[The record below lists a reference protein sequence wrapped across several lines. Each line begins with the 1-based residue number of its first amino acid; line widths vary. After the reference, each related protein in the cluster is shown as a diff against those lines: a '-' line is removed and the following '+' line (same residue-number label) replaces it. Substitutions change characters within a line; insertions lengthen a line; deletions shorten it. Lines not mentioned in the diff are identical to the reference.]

1 MTSSRAQK
9 LLTFIRH
16 APSEPSGFLYGRF
29 DADIGAIAPDT
40 ISFLQSQIIEDSL
53 IICSPATR
61 CLKTCDAV
69 LSKANPRQTH
79 DALWEQSFGTW
90 DGTAFSQLPDIGIL
104 TGEALANFTPPD
116 GESFSDLCRRVHPII
131 ENISLNES
139 AQNITFFVH
148 AGVIRAALSLA
159 FSSHISALSCEIDP
173 LSVTRLRYLGEQ
185 GFSVV
190 SVNRTAIK

>member
-1 MTSSRAQK
+1 MTSSHAQK

-16 APSEPSGFLYGRF
+16 APSEPSGFLYGRY

-40 ISFLQSQIIEDSL
+40 ISFLRAQITEDSL

-61 CLKTCDAV
+61 CQKTCDAV

-90 DGTAFSQLPDIGIL
+90 DGTAFSQLPDIGNL

-116 GESFSDLCRRVHPII
+116 GESFSDLCRRVHPTI
-131 ENISLNES
+131 ENICLNES

-148 AGVIRAALSLA
+148 AGVIRAGLSLA
-159 FSSHISALSCEIDP
+159 FSSHISALTCEIDP
-173 LSVTRLRYLGEQ
+173 LSVTKLRYLGEP
-185 GFSVV
+185 GFSVA
-190 SVNRTAIK
+190 SVNRTALK

>member
-1 MTSSRAQK
+1 MTSSHAQK

-16 APSEPSGFLYGRF
+16 APSEPSGFLYGRY

-40 ISFLQSQIIEDSL
+40 ISFLRAQITEDSL

-69 LSKANPRQTH
+69 LSTANLRQTH
-79 DALWEQSFGTW
+79 DSLWEQSFGTW
-90 DGTAFSQLPDIGIL
+90 DGTAFSKLPDIGNL
-104 TGEALANFTPPD
+104 RGETLADFTPPD
-116 GESFSDLCRRVHPII
+116 GESFSDLCRRAHPII
-131 ENISLNES
+131 ENICLNET

-148 AGVIRAALSLA
+148 AGVIRAALSLV
-159 FSSHISALSCEIDP
+159 FSSHISALTCEIDP
-173 LSVTRLRYLGEQ
+173 LSVTKLRYLGEQ

>member
-1 MTSSRAQK
+1 MTSSHAQK

-16 APSEPSGFLYGRF
+16 APSEPSGFLYGRL
-29 DADIGAIAPDT
+29 DADIGTIAPDT
-40 ISFLQSQIIEDSL
+40 ISFLRAQIMEDSL

-61 CLKTCDAV
+61 CQKTCDAV

-90 DGTAFSQLPDIGIL
+90 DGTAFSQLPDIGNL

-116 GESFSDLCRRVHPII
+116 GESFSDLCRRVHPTI
-131 ENISLNES
+131 ENICLNES

-159 FSSHISALSCEIDP
+159 FSSHISALTCEIDP
-173 LSVTRLRYLGEQ
+173 VSVTKLRYLGEP
-185 GFSVV
+185 GFSVA
-190 SVNRTAIK
+190 SVNRTALK

>member
-116 GESFSDLCRRVHPII
+116 GESFSDLCKRVHPII
-131 ENISLNES
+131 ENICLNES
-139 AQNITFFVH
+139 AQYITFFVH

>member
-16 APSEPSGFLYGRF
+16 APSEPSGFLYGRY
-29 DADIGAIAPDT
+29 DADIGTITPDT
-40 ISFLQSQIIEDSL
+40 ISFLRAQIIEDSL

-104 TGEALANFTPPD
+104 TGEALADFTPPD
-116 GESFSDLCRRVHPII
+116 GESFSDLCMRVHPII
-131 ENISLNES
+131 EKICLNES
-139 AQNITFFVH
+139 AQNITFFAH

>member
-16 APSEPSGFLYGRF
+16 APSRPSGFLYGRY
-29 DADIGAIAPDT
+29 DADIATIAPNN
-40 ISFLQSQIIEDSL
+40 ISFLRAQIIEDSL

-69 LSKANPRQTH
+69 LSKANPRQTD

-104 TGEALANFTPPD
+104 AGEALADFTPPD
-116 GESFSDLCRRVHPII
+116 GESFSDLCGRVHPII
-131 ENISLNES
+131 ENICLNES

-159 FSSHISALSCEIDP
+159 FSSHISALCCEIDP

>member
-1 MTSSRAQK
+1 MTSSHAQK

-16 APSEPSGFLYGRF
+16 APSEPSGFLYGRY

-40 ISFLQSQIIEDSL
+40 ISFLRAQITEDSL

-61 CLKTCDAV
+61 CQKTCDAV

-90 DGTAFSQLPDIGIL
+90 DGTAFSQLPDIGNL
-104 TGEALANFTPPD
+104 RGEALANFTPPD
-116 GESFSDLCRRVHPII
+116 GESFSDLCRRVHPTI
-131 ENISLNES
+131 ENICLNES

-159 FSSHISALSCEIDP
+159 FSSHISALTCEIDP
-173 LSVTRLRYLGEQ
+173 LSVTKLRYLGEP
-185 GFSVV
+185 GFSVA
-190 SVNRTAIK
+190 SVNRTALK

>member
-16 APSEPSGFLYGRF
+16 APSEPSGFLYGRY
-29 DADIGAIAPDT
+29 DAVIGNITPDT
-40 ISFLQSQIIEDSL
+40 ISFLRAQIIEDSL

-104 TGEALANFTPPD
+104 TGEALADFTPPD
-116 GESFSDLCRRVHPII
+116 GESFSDLCMRVHPII
-131 ENISLNES
+131 ENICLNES
-139 AQNITFFVH
+139 AQNITFFAH

>member
-16 APSEPSGFLYGRF
+16 APSRPSGFLYGRY
-29 DADIGAIAPDT
+29 DADIGTIAPNI
-40 ISFLQSQIIEDSL
+40 ISFLRAQIIEDSL

-69 LSKANPRQTH
+69 LSKANPRQTD

-104 TGEALANFTPPD
+104 TGEALADFTPPD

-131 ENISLNES
+131 ENICLDES

-159 FSSHISALSCEIDP
+159 FSSHISALSCEIEP
-173 LSVTRLRYLGEQ
+173 LSVTRLRYLGKQ

>member
-1 MTSSRAQK
+1 MTSSHAQK

-16 APSEPSGFLYGRF
+16 APSEPSGFLYGRY

-40 ISFLQSQIIEDSL
+40 ISFLRAQITEDSL
-53 IICSPATR
+53 IICSPAIR
-61 CLKTCDAV
+61 CQKTCDAV
-69 LSKANPRQTH
+69 LSNAYPRQTH

-90 DGTAFSQLPDIGIL
+90 DGTAFSQLPDIGNL

-116 GESFSDLCRRVHPII
+116 GESFSDLCRRVHPTI
-131 ENISLNES
+131 ENICLNES

-159 FSSHISALSCEIDP
+159 FSSHISALTCEIDP
-173 LSVTRLRYLGEQ
+173 LSVTKLRYLGEP
-185 GFSVV
+185 GFSVA
-190 SVNRTAIK
+190 SVNRTALK

>member
-1 MTSSRAQK
+1 MTSSHAQK

-16 APSEPSGFLYGRF
+16 APSEPSGFLHGRY

-40 ISFLQSQIIEDSL
+40 ISFLRAQITKDSV

-61 CLKTCDAV
+61 CQKTCDAV

-90 DGTAFSQLPDIGIL
+90 DGTAFSQLPDIGNL

-116 GESFSDLCRRVHPII
+116 GESFSDLCRRVHPTI
-131 ENISLNES
+131 ENICLNES

-148 AGVIRAALSLA
+148 AGVIRAGLSLA
-159 FSSHISALSCEIDP
+159 FSSHISALTCEIDP
-173 LSVTRLRYLGEQ
+173 LSVTKLRYLGEP
-185 GFSVV
+185 GFSVA
-190 SVNRTAIK
+190 SVNRTALK

>member
-1 MTSSRAQK
+1 MTSSHAQK

-16 APSEPSGFLYGRF
+16 APSEPSGFLYGRY

-40 ISFLQSQIIEDSL
+40 ISFLRAQIKEDSL

-61 CLKTCDAV
+61 CQKTCDAV

-90 DGTAFSQLPDIGIL
+90 DGTAFSQLPDIGNL

-116 GESFSDLCRRVHPII
+116 GESFSDLCRRVHPTI
-131 ENISLNES
+131 ENICLNDS

-148 AGVIRAALSLA
+148 AGVIRAGLSLA
-159 FSSHISALSCEIDP
+159 FSSHISALTCEIDP
-173 LSVTRLRYLGEQ
+173 LSVTKLRYLGEP
-185 GFSVV
+185 GFSVA
-190 SVNRTAIK
+190 SVNRTALK

>member
-16 APSEPSGFLYGRF
+16 APSEPSGFLYGHY
-29 DADIGAIAPDT
+29 DADIGVIAPDT
-40 ISFLQSQIIEDSL
+40 ISFLRAQIIEDSL
-53 IICSPATR
+53 TICSPATR

-90 DGTAFSQLPDIGIL
+90 EGTAFSQLPDIGIL
-104 TGEALANFTPPD
+104 TGEALADFTPPD

-131 ENISLNES
+131 ENICLDES
-139 AQNITFFVH
+139 ALNITFFVH

-159 FSSHISALSCEIDP
+159 FSSHISALCCEIDP

>member
-16 APSEPSGFLYGRF
+16 APSEPSGFLYGRY

-40 ISFLQSQIIEDSL
+40 ISFLRAQIIEDSL
-53 IICSPATR
+53 TICSPATR

-104 TGEALANFTPPD
+104 TGEALADFTPPD

-131 ENISLNES
+131 ENICLNES
-139 AQNITFFVH
+139 ALNITFFVH

-173 LSVTRLRYLGEQ
+173 LSVTRLRHLGEQ

>member
-16 APSEPSGFLYGRF
+16 APSEPSGFLYGRY

-40 ISFLQSQIIEDSL
+40 ILFLRAQIIEDSL

-90 DGTAFSQLPDIGIL
+90 DGTAFSKLPDIGIL
-104 TGEALANFTPPD
+104 AGDALADFRPPD
-116 GESFSDLCRRVHPII
+116 GESFSDLCRRAHPII
-131 ENISLNES
+131 ENICLNES

>member
-16 APSEPSGFLYGRF
+16 APSEPSGFLYGRY

-40 ISFLQSQIIEDSL
+40 ISFLRAQIIEDSL

-61 CLKTCDAV
+61 CQKTCDAV
-69 LSKANPRQTH
+69 LSKTNPRQTH

-104 TGEALANFTPPD
+104 TGEALADFTPPD
-116 GESFSDLCRRVHPII
+116 GESFSDLCGRVHPII
-131 ENISLNES
+131 ENICLNES

-159 FSSHISALSCEIDP
+159 FSSHISALSCEIEP

>member
-1 MTSSRAQK
+1 LTSSRTQK

-69 LSKANPRQTH
+69 LSTASLRQTH
-79 DALWEQSFGTW
+79 DSLWEQSFGTW

-104 TGEALANFTPPD
+104 AGDALADFRPPD

-131 ENISLNES
+131 ENICLNES
-139 AQNITFFVH
+139 AQNVTFFVH
-148 AGVIRAALSLA
+148 AGVIRSALSLA
-159 FSSHISALSCEIDP
+159 FSSHRSALICEIDP
-173 LSVTRLRYLGEQ
+173 LSVTKLRYLGEQ

>member
-1 MTSSRAQK
+1 MTSSHAQK

-16 APSEPSGFLYGRF
+16 APSEPSGFLYGRY
-29 DADIGAIAPDT
+29 DADIGTIAPDT
-40 ISFLQSQIIEDSL
+40 ISFLRAQIKEDSL

-61 CLKTCDAV
+61 CQKTCDAV

-79 DALWEQSFGTW
+79 NALWEQSFGTW
-90 DGTAFSQLPDIGIL
+90 DGTAFSQLPDIGNL

-116 GESFSDLCRRVHPII
+116 GESFSDLCRRVHPTI
-131 ENISLNES
+131 ENICLNES

-159 FSSHISALSCEIDP
+159 FSSHISALTCEIDP
-173 LSVTRLRYLGEQ
+173 LSVTKLRYLGEP
-185 GFSVV
+185 GFSVA
-190 SVNRTAIK
+190 SVNRTALK

>member
-53 IICSPATR
+53 IICSPAIR

-69 LSKANPRQTH
+69 LPTANPRQTH

-104 TGEALANFTPPD
+104 AGDALADFTPPD
-116 GESFSDLCRRVHPII
+116 GESFSDLCRRVHPVI
-131 ENISLNES
+131 ENICLNES

-148 AGVIRAALSLA
+148 AGVIRSALSLA
-159 FSSHISALSCEIDP
+159 FSSHRSALSCEIDP
-173 LSVTRLRYLGEQ
+173 LSVTKLRYLGEQ
-185 GFSVV
+185 GFSIV

>member
-1 MTSSRAQK
+1 MTSSHAQK

-16 APSEPSGFLYGRF
+16 ASSEPSGFLYGRY

-40 ISFLQSQIIEDSL
+40 ISFLRAQIIEDSL

-61 CLKTCDAV
+61 CQKTCDAV

-79 DALWEQSFGTW
+79 DALWEQSFGRW
-90 DGTAFSQLPDIGIL
+90 DGTAFSQLPDIGNL

-116 GESFSDLCRRVHPII
+116 GESFSDLCRRVHPTI
-131 ENISLNES
+131 ENICLNES

-159 FSSHISALSCEIDP
+159 FSSHISALTCEIDP
-173 LSVTRLRYLGEQ
+173 LSVTKLRYLGEP
-185 GFSVV
+185 GFSVA
-190 SVNRTAIK
+190 SVNRTALK

>member
-16 APSEPSGFLYGRF
+16 APSEPSGFLYGRY

-40 ISFLQSQIIEDSL
+40 ISFLRAQIIEDSL

-104 TGEALANFTPPD
+104 AGDALADFRPPD

-131 ENISLNES
+131 ENICLNES
-139 AQNITFFVH
+139 AQNVTFFVH
-148 AGVIRAALSLA
+148 AGVIRSALSLA
-159 FSSHISALSCEIDP
+159 FSSHRSALICEIDP
-173 LSVTRLRYLGEQ
+173 LSVTKLRYLGEQ

>member
-16 APSEPSGFLYGRF
+16 APSEPSGFLYGRY
-29 DADIGAIAPDT
+29 DADIGAIPPDT
-40 ISFLQSQIIEDSL
+40 ISFLRAQIIEDSL
-53 IICSPATR
+53 TICSPATR
-61 CLKTCDAV
+61 CMKTCDAV
-69 LSKANPRQTH
+69 LSNANPRQTH

-104 TGEALANFTPPD
+104 TGEALADFTPPD

-131 ENISLNES
+131 ENICLDES

-173 LSVTRLRYLGEQ
+173 LSVTRLRYLSKES
-185 GFSVV
+185 FSVV

>member
-16 APSEPSGFLYGRF
+16 APSRPSGFLYGRY
-29 DADIGAIAPDT
+29 DADIATIAPNT
-40 ISFLQSQIIEDSL
+40 ISFLRAQIIEDSL

-69 LSKANPRQTH
+69 LSKANPRQTD

-104 TGEALANFTPPD
+104 AGEALADFTPPD
-116 GESFSDLCRRVHPII
+116 GESFSDLCGRVHPII
-131 ENISLNES
+131 ENICLNES

-159 FSSHISALSCEIDP
+159 FSSHKSALSCEIDP
-173 LSVTRLRYLGEQ
+173 LSVTRLRYLGGQ

>member
-1 MTSSRAQK
+1 MTSSHAQK

-16 APSEPSGFLYGRF
+16 APSEPSGFLYGRY

-40 ISFLQSQIIEDSL
+40 ISFLRAQITKDSV

-61 CLKTCDAV
+61 CQKTCDAV

-79 DALWEQSFGTW
+79 DALWEQSFGRW
-90 DGTAFSQLPDIGIL
+90 DGTAFSQLPDIGNL
-104 TGEALANFTPPD
+104 TGEALANFTPTD

-131 ENISLNES
+131 ENICLNES
-139 AQNITFFVH
+139 AKNITFFVH

-159 FSSHISALSCEIDP
+159 FSSHISALTCEIDP
-173 LSVTRLRYLGEQ
+173 LSVTKLRYLGEP
-185 GFSVV
+185 GFSVA
-190 SVNRTAIK
+190 SVNRTALK

>member
-1 MTSSRAQK
+1 MASSRTQK
-9 LLTFIRH
+9 LLTFMRH
-16 APSEPSGFLYGRF
+16 APSEPSGFLYGRY
-29 DADIGAIAPDT
+29 DANIGVIAPDT
-40 ISFLQSQIIEDSL
+40 ISFLRAQIIEDSL

-90 DGTAFSQLPDIGIL
+90 DGTAFSQLPDIGDL
-104 TGEALANFTPPD
+104 TGEALADFTPPD

-131 ENISLNES
+131 ENICLNES

-173 LSVTRLRYLGEQ
+173 LSVTEFRYLGEQ
-185 GFSVV
+185 GFSVI
-190 SVNRTAIK
+190 SVNRTALK

>member
-16 APSEPSGFLYGRF
+16 APSEPSGFLYGRY
-29 DADIGAIAPDT
+29 DADIGPIAPDN
-40 ISFLQSQIIEDSL
+40 ISFLRSQIIEGSL
-53 IICSPATR
+53 IMCSPATR

-69 LSKANPRQTH
+69 LSAASPRQTH

-90 DGTAFSQLPDIGIL
+90 DGTAFSQLPDIGNL
-104 TGEALANFTPPD
+104 AGDALADFTPPD
-116 GESFSDLCRRVHPII
+116 GESFLDLCRRVHPII
-131 ENISLNES
+131 ENICLNDS

-159 FSSHISALSCEIDP
+159 FSSRISALSFEIDP
-173 LSVTRLRYLGEQ
+173 LSVTKLRYLGGQ

>member
-1 MTSSRAQK
+1 MTSSHAQK

-16 APSEPSGFLYGRF
+16 APSEPSGFLYGRY

-40 ISFLQSQIIEDSL
+40 ISFLRAQITEDSL

-61 CLKTCDAV
+61 CQKTCDAV

-90 DGTAFSQLPDIGIL
+90 DGTAFSQLPDIGNL

-116 GESFSDLCRRVHPII
+116 GESFSDLCRRVHPTI
-131 ENISLNES
+131 ENICLNES

-159 FSSHISALSCEIDP
+159 FSSHISALTCEIDP
-173 LSVTRLRYLGEQ
+173 LSVTKLRYLGEP
-185 GFSVV
+185 GFSVA
-190 SVNRTAIK
+190 SVNRTALK

>member
-16 APSEPSGFLYGRF
+16 APSEPSGFLYGRY

-40 ISFLQSQIIEDSL
+40 ISFLRAQIIEDSL

-79 DALWEQSFGTW
+79 DGLWEQSFGTW

-104 TGEALANFTPPD
+104 KGEALADFTPPD

-131 ENISLNES
+131 ENICLNDS

-173 LSVTRLRYLGEQ
+173 LSVTEFRYLGEQ
-185 GFSVV
+185 GFSVI

>member
-1 MTSSRAQK
+1 MTSSHAQK

-16 APSEPSGFLYGRF
+16 APSEPSGFLYGRY
-29 DADIGAIAPDT
+29 DADIGTIAPDT
-40 ISFLQSQIIEDSL
+40 ISFLRAQIKEDSL

-61 CLKTCDAV
+61 CQKTCDAV

-90 DGTAFSQLPDIGIL
+90 DGTAFSQLPDIGNL

-116 GESFSDLCRRVHPII
+116 GESFSDLCRRVHPTI
-131 ENISLNES
+131 ENICLNES

-159 FSSHISALSCEIDP
+159 FSSHISALTCEIDP
-173 LSVTRLRYLGEQ
+173 VSVTKLRYLGEP
-185 GFSVV
+185 GFSVA
-190 SVNRTAIK
+190 SVNRTALK

>member
-1 MTSSRAQK
+1 MTSSHAQK

-16 APSEPSGFLYGRF
+16 APSEPSGFLYGRY

-40 ISFLQSQIIEDSL
+40 ISFLRAQITKDSV

-61 CLKTCDAV
+61 CQKTCDAV
-69 LSKANPRQTH
+69 LSKDNPRQTH

-90 DGTAFSQLPDIGIL
+90 DGTAFSQLPDIGNL
-104 TGEALANFTPPD
+104 TGEALADFTPPD
-116 GESFSDLCRRVHPII
+116 GESFSDLCRRVHPTI
-131 ENISLNES
+131 ENICLNES

-159 FSSHISALSCEIDP
+159 FSSHISALTCEIDP
-173 LSVTRLRYLGEQ
+173 VSVTKLRYLGEP
-185 GFSVV
+185 GFSVA
-190 SVNRTAIK
+190 SVNRTALK